1 MQTISEKDFL
11 NEINAGNLKKLTNK
25 FSIRTPDCDWNNIL
39 ENVVKDIMDNSSKMK
54 YDYYDWIDF
63 CDIVLNDDLTNL
75 RMKILFA
82 IVYRTTDEIE
92 DYAKESK
99 YDIGHFYLDYFP
111 MREGDKI
118 FLEDKIIPLFMS

>member
-11 NEINAGNLKKLTNK
+11 NEVNAGNLKKLINK

-39 ENVVKDIMDNSSKMK
+39 ENVVKEFMGNSCKIK
-54 YDYYDWIDF
+54 YKYYDWIDF

-82 IVYRTTDEIE
+82 IVYRTIEEID
-92 DYAKESK
+92 DYAKEGR

-111 MREGDKI
+111 MGEDDRR
-118 FLEDKIIPLFMS
+118 FLNDKIIPLFMS